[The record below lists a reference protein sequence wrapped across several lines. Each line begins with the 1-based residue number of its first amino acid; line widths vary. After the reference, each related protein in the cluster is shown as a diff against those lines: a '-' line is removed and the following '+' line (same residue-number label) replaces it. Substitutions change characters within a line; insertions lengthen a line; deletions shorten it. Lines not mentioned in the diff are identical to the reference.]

1 MKIATAA
8 RAQLV
13 SDLQLASHTPSTP
26 TGATLRLVWPDGP
39 DGKPKPETEG
49 VFELP
54 EGTVVDEAA
63 IPSYPPGY
71 PPGTSTTAKQS
82 DQVIDLRATDAGAF
96 ITTPP
101 TCPAG
106 GEWISH
112 TTITYTDGT
121 VDRATGVMPYHA

>member
-54 EGTVVDEAA
+54 EGTVVNEAA
-63 IPSYPPGY
+63 IP
-71 PPGTSTTAKQS
+71 TCTASDEEPS

-121 VDRATGVMPYHA
+121 VDRATGVTPCHA